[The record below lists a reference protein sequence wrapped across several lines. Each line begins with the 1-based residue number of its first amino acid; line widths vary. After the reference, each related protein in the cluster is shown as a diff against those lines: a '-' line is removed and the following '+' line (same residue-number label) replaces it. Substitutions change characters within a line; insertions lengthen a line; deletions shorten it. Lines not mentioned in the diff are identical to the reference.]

1 VIRKQEHCP
10 KPLAAATVLLMLLL
24 SLALM
29 VPAAAWADEDMQ
41 QMDQFLAL
49 MKSYLGV
56 SDQWVEM
63 NSQRETVIFLAIE
76 GIVEIYE
83 QRGER
88 AKAIPHLRKIL
99 DKNRDNQ
106 TVRNAVHFKL
116 RDLYKE
122 TGRTQ
127 EALDEL
133 DRVVDENSR

>member
-1 VIRKQEHCP
+1 MIRKQEHCP
-10 KPLAAATVLLMLLL
+10 KSLAAATVLLMLLL

-29 VPAAAWADEDMQ
+29 VPAVAWADEDMQ

-49 MKSYLGV
+49 MQSYLGV

-63 NSQRETVIFLAIE
+63 TSQRETVIFLAIE

-83 QRGER
+83 QRGEK
-88 AKAIPHLRKIL
+88 AKAIPHLQKIL

-106 TVRNAVHFKL
+106 TVRNAVRFKL

-133 DRVVDENSR
+133 DRVIDENSR